1 MIYGANSLITFLTN
15 LFPHTGISTVI
26 LPDVANKLFQDMKKP
41 FLPSLSS
48 RTPLSVSQSFFTV
61 NDNSSVSQSFFSVR
75 ESNGSMSQNF
85 LSVRDNGIA
94 VITHALL
101 RVMHA
106 EYMST
111 LYKQMTTMR
120 MLPCELEARCN
131 LGYLL
136 PVLGNDLNFPCFLP
150 LFLQYTI

>member
-1 MIYGANSLITFLTN
+1 MNSLITFLSIF
-15 LFPHTGISTVI
+15 FPHTGISAAI
-26 LPDVANKLFQDMKKP
+26 LPDVANKLFQDMKR
-41 FLPSLSS
+41 LS
-48 RTPLSVSQSFFTV
+48 PVSSSSPNT
-61 NDNSSVSQSFFSVR
+61 SSVSQSFISIKNNTSVSQPLFSVR
-75 ESNGSMSQNF
+75 ESNGTLSQNF

-94 VITHALL
+94 VMTHALL

-120 MLPCELEARCN
+120 MLPCELEDRCN

-136 PVLGNDLNFPCFLP
+136 PAVGKN
-150 LFLQYTI
+150 